1 MAYKGKSNYLY
12 ISNNK
17 WKDIMIA
24 SAVNEKLY
32 YLLVFRR
39 TEQEYDDD

>member
-24 SAVNEKLY
+24 SAVNEKLTQF
-32 YLLVFRR
+32 LREGQNWEK
-39 TEQEYDDD
+39 TH